1 MIKVYTQTGP
11 GFSERI
17 FFKGGRLCN
26 TLLKIA
32 CCFLLILLPIWASAQ
47 TVINGTVKDS
57 KGEPAI
63 GATVTEKGIKNS
75 SVTDINGKFKLT
87 LKGKS
92 AVLVVTYVGYKTQ
105 EVATGGSSEITI
117 TLQEDMNKLNEVVVV
132 GYGSVK
138 KSDLTGSVS
147 SVKSDDLILGGTTSN
162 LGQAIQGKAAGV
174 QVQQSSFAPGGA
186 ISITVRGGNSINTS
200 NSPLY
205 VVDGFITDNGNLI
218 SPNDIDDI
226 QILKDASATAIY
238 GSRGANGVILITT
251 KKGKVGKVS
260 IDADVSNGTQY
271 LTYKPSLLTGPQ
283 YTAIQNATA
292 IEDGNPPIFPPSFP
306 VTNTNWLKVATR
318 NATVQNRSLSIS
330 SGDKNSKIYVS
341 GNYIKQVG
349 VLKNTDLQRYS
360 ARIGAEKTLNE
371 NIKLSANFYG
381 ASTNQNQQSY
391 SGDITAPLF
400 SLLTALPNIPVYN
413 PDGTYYTYQGKN
425 NALANLVE
433 PTNTSGNKLINGN
446 IALDY
451 QIIKNLTYHL
461 GAGSEYNQTTAG
473 QYTPTT
479 LVNGAK
485 NGGLASEQ
493 MYTSFRWL
501 VENYFTYKLELKDH
515 AFTLLV
521 GNSNQKDVNESLNA
535 GAKGF
540 STDAFLFYS
549 LNAGSTAY
557 ASNGYSA
564 YGSFREETKLTDYY
578 GRLNYSYKDKILATF
593 TLRDDASS
601 KFGANFRHGIFP
613 SGAIAYKFTDEDFI
627 KNLNTFSNLKLRVS
641 YGVTGNDRIPNNRFQ
656 TIFGSYGTILN
667 DGGPLQIGIEPS
679 LLPNPNLKWES
690 TAQFDAGLDM
700 GFADG
705 RINATIDIY
714 RKKTN
719 DLLLNVPVGQYFG
732 FPFQLLNIGSVENK
746 GIELSVSS
754 NNIRTKDFSWNTNFN
769 IAYNKQKTLKL
780 AENVPQIITNTAN
793 PSGVVSGQ
801 PFTKLVPGVELGE
814 LYGYVYEGVL
824 KTGETYAPQPNSKP
838 GDPKYKDVN
847 GDGKITPDD
856 QTYLGNS
863 NPHYT
868 AGLGNDFH
876 YKGFD
881 LNIFIQGAFGYSLYN
896 MNRLVLESTTGAD
909 ALNRFV
915 AGKNENTDI
924 PREGYFLTTYG
935 SYVNSRFVE
944 NASFAR
950 LKSVSLGYS
959 FPSSLF
965 RNMKILQG
973 IRIYAEAQNLL
984 TVTSYKGTDPEAN
997 VHAAAVD
1004 VKTQN
1009 VGSINNLAGGLDF
1022 GGFPAF
1028 RTITFGIKAS
1038 IH

>member
-1 MIKVYTQTGP
+1 MIKVYTQFGS
-11 GFSERI
+11 GFSEST
-17 FFKGGRLCN
+17 FLKGRRLCKLFSKMICCY
-26 TLLKIA
+26 LLV
-32 CCFLLILLPIWASAQ
+32 LLPVWASAQ
-47 TVINGTVKDS
+47 TAINGTVKDN
-57 KGEPAI
+57 KGVPVI
-63 GATVTEKGIKNS
+63 GATVTEKGVKNNA
-75 SVTDINGKFKLT
+75 VTDINGKFKLT

-92 AVLVVTYVGYKTQ
+92 GVLTVTYVGYKTQ
-105 EVATGGSSEITI
+105 DVTIGTSSELSIV
-117 TLQEDMNKLNEVVVV
+117 LEEDLNKLNEVVVV
-132 GYGSVK
+132 GYGTQK

-147 SVKSDDLILGGTTSN
+147 SVKSDDLILGGTTSS

-218 SPNDIDDI
+218 NPNDIDDI

-238 GSRGANGVILITT
+238 GSRGGNGVILITT
-251 KKGKVGKVS
+251 KKGKTGKVS

-271 LTYKPSLLTGPQ
+271 LTYKPDLLTGAQ

-306 VTNTNWLKVATR
+306 VTNTNWLKAATQ
-318 NATVQNRSLSIS
+318 NATVQNRNLSIS

-349 VLKNTDLQRYS
+349 VLKNTSMERYS

-400 SLLTALPNIPVYN
+400 SILTAQPNIPVYN
-413 PDGTYYTYQGKN
+413 PDGTYYVYQGKN
-425 NALANLVE
+425 NALANLLE
-433 PTNTSGNKLINGN
+433 PTNTSGNKLVNGN

-451 QIIKNLTYHL
+451 QIIKGLSYHL

-473 QYTPTT
+473 QYTPRT
-479 LVNGAK
+479 LTAGKANNGIA
-485 NGGLASEQ
+485 AEQ

-501 VENYFTYKLELKDH
+501 VENYFTYKYELKDH

-521 GNSNQKDVNESLNA
+521 GNSNQKDVTESLNA

-540 STDAFLFYS
+540 PTDAFLFYNLS
-549 LNAGSTAY
+549 AGSLT
-557 ASNGYSA
+557 NGY
-564 YGSFREETKLTDYY
+564 GSNKDQSKLTDYY
-578 GRLNYSYKDKILATF
+578 GRLNYSYKDKLLATF

-601 KFGANFRHGIFP
+601 KFGSNFSHGLFP
-613 SGAIAYKFTDEDFI
+613 SGAVAYKFTEDEFI
-627 KNLNTFSNLKLRVS
+627 KNLNTFSSLKLRVS
-641 YGVTGNDRIPNNRFQ
+641 YGITGNDRIPNNRYITTF
-656 TIFGSYGTILN
+656 TNYSTVLS
-667 DGGPLQIGIEPS
+667 DGGPLQVGIEPS
-679 LLPNPNLKWES
+679 ILPNPNLKWES
-690 TAQFDAGLDM
+690 TAQFDLGLDM
-700 GFADG
+700 GFAND

-714 RKKTN
+714 RKKTS
-719 DLLLNVPVGQYFG
+719 DLLINIPIGQYWG
-732 FPFQLLNIGSVENK
+732 FSTQLINAGSIQNQ
-746 GIELSVSS
+746 GIELSINTS
-754 NNIRTKDFSWNTNFN
+754 NIRSKDFSWNTSFN
-769 IAYNKQKTLKL
+769 ISYNKQKTLKL
-780 AENVPQIITNTAN
+780 SNNVKEIVTNTAN

-801 PFTKLVPGVELGE
+801 PFTKVVPGVELGE

-847 GDGKITPDD
+847 GDGKITPDGD

-868 AGLGNDFH
+868 AGFGNDFH

-881 LNIFIQGAFGYSLYN
+881 LNIFIQGAFGYSLFN

-915 AGKNENTDI
+915 AGKNENTDV

-935 SYVNSRFVE
+935 GYVNSRFVE

-965 RNMKILQG
+965 QNMKILQG
-973 IRIYAEAQNLL
+973 IRIYAEAQNLF
-984 TVTSYKGTDPEAN
+984 TVTSYKGTDPEVN
-997 VHAAAVD
+997 VHAAAVSAS
-1004 VKTQN
+1004 TQN

>member
-1 MIKVYTQTGP
+1 MIKVYTQFGS
-11 GFSERI
+11 GFSEST
-17 FFKGGRLCN
+17 FLKGRRLCKLFSKMICCY
-26 TLLKIA
+26 LLV
-32 CCFLLILLPIWASAQ
+32 LLPVWASAQ
-47 TVINGTVKDS
+47 TAINGTVKDN
-57 KGEPAI
+57 KGVPVI
-63 GATVTEKGIKNS
+63 GATVTEKGVKNNA
-75 SVTDINGKFKLT
+75 VTDINGKFKLT

-92 AVLVVTYVGYKTQ
+92 GVLTVTYVGYKTQ
-105 EVATGGSSEITI
+105 DVTIGTSSELSIV
-117 TLQEDMNKLNEVVVV
+117 LEEDLNKLNEVVVV
-132 GYGSVK
+132 GYGTQK

-147 SVKSDDLILGGTTSN
+147 SVKSDDLILGGTTSS

-218 SPNDIDDI
+218 NPNDIDDI

-238 GSRGANGVILITT
+238 GSRGGNGVILITT
-251 KKGKVGKVS
+251 KKGKTGKVS

-271 LTYKPSLLTGPQ
+271 LTYKPNLLTGAQ

-306 VTNTNWLKVATR
+306 VTNTNWLKAATQ
-318 NATVQNRSLSIS
+318 NATVQNRNLSIS

-349 VLKNTDLQRYS
+349 VLKNTSMERYS

-400 SLLTALPNIPVYN
+400 SILTAQPNIPVYN
-413 PDGTYYTYQGKN
+413 PDGTYYVYQGKN
-425 NALANLVE
+425 NALANLLE
-433 PTNTSGNKLINGN
+433 PTNTSGNKLVNGN

-451 QIIKNLTYHL
+451 QIIKGLSYHL

-473 QYTPTT
+473 QYTPRT
-479 LVNGAK
+479 LTAGKANNGI
-485 NGGLASEQ
+485 ASEQ

-501 VENYFTYKLELKDH
+501 VENYFTYKYELKDH

-521 GNSNQKDVNESLNA
+521 GNSNQKDVTESLNA

-540 STDAFLFYS
+540 PTDAFLFYNLS
-549 LNAGSTAY
+549 AGSLT
-557 ASNGYSA
+557 NGY
-564 YGSFREETKLTDYY
+564 GSNKDQSKLTDYY
-578 GRLNYSYKDKILATF
+578 GRLNYSYKDKLLATF

-601 KFGANFRHGIFP
+601 KFGSNFSHGLFP
-613 SGAIAYKFTDEDFI
+613 SGAVAYKFTEDEFI
-627 KNLNTFSNLKLRVS
+627 KNLNTFSSLKLRVS
-641 YGVTGNDRIPNNRFQ
+641 YGITGNDRIPNNRYITTF
-656 TIFGSYGTILN
+656 TNYSTVLS
-667 DGGPLQIGIEPS
+667 DGGPLQVGIEPS
-679 LLPNPNLKWES
+679 ILPNPNLKWES
-690 TAQFDAGLDM
+690 TAQFDLGLDM
-700 GFADG
+700 GFAND

-714 RKKTN
+714 RKKTS
-719 DLLLNVPVGQYFG
+719 DLLINIPIGQYWG
-732 FPFQLLNIGSVENK
+732 FSTQLINAGSIQNQ
-746 GIELSVSS
+746 GIELSINTS
-754 NNIRTKDFSWNTNFN
+754 NIRSKDFSWNTSFN
-769 IAYNKQKTLKL
+769 ISYNKQKTLKL
-780 AENVPQIITNTAN
+780 SNNVKEIVTNTAN

-801 PFTKLVPGVELGE
+801 PFTKVVPGVELGE

-847 GDGKITPDD
+847 GDGKITPDGD

-868 AGLGNDFH
+868 AGFGNDFH

-881 LNIFIQGAFGYSLYN
+881 LNIFIQGAFGYSLFN

-915 AGKNENTDI
+915 AGKNENTDV

-935 SYVNSRFVE
+935 GYVNSRFVE

-965 RNMKILQG
+965 QNMKILQG
-973 IRIYAEAQNLL
+973 IRIYAEAQNLF
-984 TVTSYKGTDPEAN
+984 TVTSYKGTDPEVN
-997 VHAAAVD
+997 VHAAAVSAS
-1004 VKTQN
+1004 TQN

>member
-1 MIKVYTQTGP
+1 MIKVYTQFGS
-11 GFSERI
+11 GFSEST
-17 FFKGGRLCN
+17 FLKGRRLCKLFSKMICCY
-26 TLLKIA
+26 LLV
-32 CCFLLILLPIWASAQ
+32 LLPVWASAQ
-47 TVINGTVKDS
+47 TAINGTVKDN
-57 KGEPAI
+57 KGVPVI
-63 GATVTEKGIKNS
+63 GATVTEKGVKNNA
-75 SVTDINGKFKLT
+75 VTDINGKFKLT

-92 AVLVVTYVGYKTQ
+92 GVLTVTYVGYQTQ
-105 EVATGGSSEITI
+105 DVTIGTSSELSIV
-117 TLQEDMNKLNEVVVV
+117 LEEDLNKLNEVVVV
-132 GYGSVK
+132 GYGTQK

-147 SVKSDDLILGGTTSN
+147 SVKSDDLILGGTTSS

-218 SPNDIDDI
+218 NPNDIDDI

-238 GSRGANGVILITT
+238 GSRGGNGVILITT
-251 KKGKVGKVS
+251 KKGKTGKVS

-271 LTYKPSLLTGPQ
+271 LTYKPDLLTGPQ

-292 IEDGNPPIFPPSFP
+292 VEDGNPPIFPPSFP
-306 VTNTNWLKVATR
+306 VTNTNWLKAATQ

-349 VLKNTDLQRYS
+349 VLKNTDMERYS

-400 SLLTALPNIPVYN
+400 SILTAQPNIPVYN
-413 PDGTYYTYQGKN
+413 PDGTYYVYQGKN
-425 NALANLVE
+425 NALANLLE

-473 QYTPTT
+473 QYTPRT
-479 LVNGAK
+479 LTAGKANNGIA
-485 NGGLASEQ
+485 AEQ

-501 VENYFTYKLELKDH
+501 VENYFTYKYELKDH
-515 AFTLLV
+515 AFTLLI
-521 GNSNQKDVNESLNA
+521 GNSNQKDVTESLNA

-540 STDAFLFYS
+540 PTDAFLFYNLS
-549 LNAGSTAY
+549 AGSLT
-557 ASNGYSA
+557 NGY
-564 YGSFREETKLTDYY
+564 GSNKDQSKLTDYY
-578 GRLNYSYKDKILATF
+578 GRLNYSYKDKLLATF

-601 KFGANFRHGIFP
+601 KFGSNFSHGLFP
-613 SGAIAYKFTDEDFI
+613 SGAVAYKFTEDDFI
-627 KNLNTFSNLKLRVS
+627 KNLNTFSSLKLRVS
-641 YGVTGNDRIPNNRFQ
+641 YGITGNDRIPNNRYITTF
-656 TIFGSYGTILN
+656 TNYSTVLSN
-667 DGGPLQIGIEPS
+667 GGPLQVGIEPS
-679 LLPNPNLKWES
+679 ILPNPNLKWES
-690 TAQFDAGLDM
+690 TAQFDLGLDM
-700 GFADG
+700 GFAND

-714 RKKTN
+714 RKKTS
-719 DLLLNVPVGQYFG
+719 DLLINIPIGQYWG
-732 FPFQLLNIGSVENK
+732 FSTQLINAGSIQNQ
-746 GIELSVSS
+746 GIELSINTS
-754 NNIRTKDFSWNTNFN
+754 NIRSKDFSWNTSFN
-769 IAYNKQKTLKL
+769 ISYNKQKTLKL
-780 AENVPQIITNTAN
+780 SNNVKEIVTNTAN

-801 PFTKLVPGVELGE
+801 PFTKVVPGVELGE
-814 LYGYVYEGVL
+814 LYGYVYEGVI

-847 GDGKITPDD
+847 GDGKITPDGD

-868 AGLGNDFH
+868 AGFGNDFH

-881 LNIFIQGAFGYSLYN
+881 LNIFIQGAFGYSLFN

-935 SYVNSRFVE
+935 GYVNSRFVE

-965 RNMKILQG
+965 QNMKILQG
-973 IRIYAEAQNLL
+973 IRIYAEAQNLF
-984 TVTSYKGTDPEAN
+984 TVTSYKGTDPEVN
-997 VHAAAVD
+997 VHAAAVSAS
-1004 VKTQN
+1004 TQN

>member
-1 MIKVYTQTGP
+1 MIKVYTQFGS
-11 GFSERI
+11 GFSEST
-17 FFKGGRLCN
+17 FLKGRRLCKLFSKMICCY
-26 TLLKIA
+26 LLV
-32 CCFLLILLPIWASAQ
+32 LLPVWASAQ
-47 TVINGTVKDS
+47 TAINGTVKDN
-57 KGEPAI
+57 KGVPVI
-63 GATVTEKGIKNS
+63 GATVTEKGVKNNA
-75 SVTDINGKFKLT
+75 VTDINGKFKLT

-92 AVLVVTYVGYKTQ
+92 GVLTVTYVGYKTQ
-105 EVATGGSSEITI
+105 DVTI
-117 TLQEDMNKLNEVVVV
+117 GTSTELSIVLEEDLNKLNEVVVV
-132 GYGSVK
+132 GYGTQK

-147 SVKSDDLILGGTTSN
+147 SVKSDDLILGGTTSS

-218 SPNDIDDI
+218 NPNDIDDI

-238 GSRGANGVILITT
+238 GSRGGNGVILITT
-251 KKGKVGKVS
+251 KKGKTGKVS

-271 LTYKPSLLTGPQ
+271 LTYKPDLLTGPQ

-292 IEDGNPPIFPPSFP
+292 VEDGNPPIFPPSFP
-306 VTNTNWLKVATR
+306 VTNTNWLKAATQ
-318 NATVQNRSLSIS
+318 NATVQNRNLSIS

-349 VLKNTDLQRYS
+349 VLKNTSMERYS

-400 SLLTALPNIPVYN
+400 SILTAQPNIPVYN
-413 PDGTYYTYQGKN
+413 PDGTYYVYQGKN
-425 NALANLVE
+425 NALANLLE
-433 PTNTSGNKLINGN
+433 PTNTSGNKLVNGN

-473 QYTPTT
+473 QYTPRT
-479 LVNGAK
+479 LTAGKANNGIA
-485 NGGLASEQ
+485 AEQ

-501 VENYFTYKLELKDH
+501 VENYFTYKYELKDH

-521 GNSNQKDVNESLNA
+521 GNSNQKDVTESLNA

-540 STDAFLFYS
+540 PTDAFLFYNLS
-549 LNAGSTAY
+549 AGSLT
-557 ASNGYSA
+557 NGY
-564 YGSFREETKLTDYY
+564 GSNKDQSKLTDYY
-578 GRLNYSYKDKILATF
+578 GRLNYAYKDKLLATF

-601 KFGANFRHGIFP
+601 KFGSNFSHGLFP
-613 SGAIAYKFTDEDFI
+613 SGAVAYKFTEDEFI
-627 KNLNTFSNLKLRVS
+627 KNLNTFSSLKLRVS
-641 YGVTGNDRIPNNRFQ
+641 YGITGNDRIPNNRYITTF
-656 TIFGSYGTILN
+656 TNYSTVLS
-667 DGGPLQIGIEPS
+667 DGGPLQVGIEPS
-679 LLPNPNLKWES
+679 ILPNPNLKWES
-690 TAQFDAGLDM
+690 TAQFDLGLDM
-700 GFADG
+700 GFAND

-714 RKKTN
+714 RKKTS
-719 DLLLNVPVGQYFG
+719 DLLINIPIGQYWG
-732 FPFQLLNIGSVENK
+732 FSTQLINAGSIQNQ
-746 GIELSVSS
+746 GIELSINTS
-754 NNIRTKDFSWNTNFN
+754 NIRSKDFSWNTSFN

-780 AENVPQIITNTAN
+780 SNNVKEIVTNTAN

-801 PFTKLVPGVELGE
+801 PFTKVVPGVELGE
-814 LYGYVYEGVL
+814 LYGYVYEGVI

-847 GDGKITPDD
+847 GDGKITPDGD

-868 AGLGNDFH
+868 AGFGNDFH

-881 LNIFIQGAFGYSLYN
+881 LNIFIQGAFGYSLFN

-915 AGKNENTDI
+915 AGKNENTDV
-924 PREGYFLTTYG
+924 PREGYFLSTYG
-935 SYVNSRFVE
+935 GYVNSRFVE
-944 NASFAR
+944 SASFAR

-965 RNMKILQG
+965 QNMKILQG
-973 IRIYAEAQNLL
+973 IRIYAEAQNLF
-984 TVTSYKGTDPEAN
+984 TVTSYKGTDPEVN
-997 VHAAAVD
+997 VHAAAVSAS
-1004 VKTQN
+1004 TQN

>member
-1 MIKVYTQTGP
+1 MIKVYTQFGS
-11 GFSERI
+11 GFSEST
-17 FFKGGRLCN
+17 FLKGRRLCKLFSKMICCY
-26 TLLKIA
+26 LLV
-32 CCFLLILLPIWASAQ
+32 LLPVWASAQ
-47 TVINGTVKDS
+47 TAINGTVKDN
-57 KGEPAI
+57 KGVPVI
-63 GATVTEKGIKNS
+63 GATVTEKGVKNNA
-75 SVTDINGKFKLT
+75 VTDINGKFKLT

-92 AVLVVTYVGYKTQ
+92 GVLTVTYVGYQTQ
-105 EVATGGSSEITI
+105 DVTIGTSSELSIV
-117 TLQEDMNKLNEVVVV
+117 LEEDLNKLNEVVVV
-132 GYGSVK
+132 GYGTQK

-147 SVKSDDLILGGTTSN
+147 SVKSDDLILGGTTSS

-218 SPNDIDDI
+218 NPNDIDDI

-238 GSRGANGVILITT
+238 GSRGGNGVILITT
-251 KKGKVGKVS
+251 KKGKTGKVS

-271 LTYKPSLLTGPQ
+271 LTYKPDLLTGPQ

-292 IEDGNPPIFPPSFP
+292 VEDGNPPIFPPSFP
-306 VTNTNWLKVATR
+306 VTNTNWLKAATQ

-349 VLKNTDLQRYS
+349 VLKNTDMERYS

-400 SLLTALPNIPVYN
+400 SILTAQPNIPVYN
-413 PDGTYYTYQGKN
+413 PDGTYYVYQGKN
-425 NALANLVE
+425 NALANLLE

-473 QYTPTT
+473 QYTPRT
-479 LVNGAK
+479 LTAGKANNGIA
-485 NGGLASEQ
+485 AEQ

-501 VENYFTYKLELKDH
+501 VENYFTYKYELKDH
-515 AFTLLV
+515 AFTLLI
-521 GNSNQKDVNESLNA
+521 GNSNQKDVTESLNA

-540 STDAFLFYS
+540 PTDAFLFYNLS
-549 LNAGSTAY
+549 AGSLT
-557 ASNGYSA
+557 NGY
-564 YGSFREETKLTDYY
+564 GSNKDQSKLTDYY
-578 GRLNYSYKDKILATF
+578 GRLNYSYKDKLLATF

-601 KFGANFRHGIFP
+601 KFGSNFSHGLFP
-613 SGAIAYKFTDEDFI
+613 SGAVAYKFTEDDFI
-627 KNLNTFSNLKLRVS
+627 KNLNTFSSLKLRVS
-641 YGVTGNDRIPNNRFQ
+641 YGITGNDRIPNNRYITTF
-656 TIFGSYGTILN
+656 TNYSTVLSN
-667 DGGPLQIGIEPS
+667 GGPLQVGIEPS
-679 LLPNPNLKWES
+679 ILPNPNLKWES
-690 TAQFDAGLDM
+690 TAQFDLGLDM
-700 GFADG
+700 GFAND

-714 RKKTN
+714 RKKTS
-719 DLLLNVPVGQYFG
+719 DLLINIPIGQYWG
-732 FPFQLLNIGSVENK
+732 FSTQLINAGSIQNQ
-746 GIELSVSS
+746 GIELSINTS
-754 NNIRTKDFSWNTNFN
+754 NIRSKDFSWNTSFN
-769 IAYNKQKTLKL
+769 ISYNKQKTLKL
-780 AENVPQIITNTAN
+780 SNNVKEIVTNTAN

-801 PFTKLVPGVELGE
+801 PFTKVVPGVELGE
-814 LYGYVYEGVL
+814 LYGYVYEGVI

-847 GDGKITPDD
+847 GDGKITPDGD

-868 AGLGNDFH
+868 AGFGNDFH

-881 LNIFIQGAFGYSLYN
+881 LNIFIQGAFGYSLFN

-935 SYVNSRFVE
+935 GYVNSRFVE

-965 RNMKILQG
+965 QNMKILQG
-973 IRIYAEAQNLL
+973 IRIYAEAQNLF
-984 TVTSYKGTDPEAN
+984 TVTSYKGTDPEVN
-997 VHAAAVD
+997 VHAAAVSAS
-1004 VKTQN
+1004 TQN

-1028 RTITFGIKAS
+1028 RTITFCIKAS

>member
-1 MIKVYTQTGP
+1 MQGI
-11 GFSERI
+11 FS
-17 FFKGGRLCN
+17 KGRSYVSPF
-26 TLLKIA
+26 LKLV
-32 CCFLLILLPIWASAQ
+32 CCYLFVLLPTWANAQ
-47 TVINGTVKDS
+47 TVINGTVKDT
-57 KGEPAI
+57 KGLAAI
-63 GATVTEKGIKNS
+63 GATVSEKGAKNS
-75 SVTDINGKFKLT
+75 TVTDINGKFKLT

-92 AVLVVTYVGYKTQ
+92 SVLTVTYIGYKAQ
-105 EVATGGSSEITI
+105 EVTVGSSNEVSVV
-117 TLQEDMNKLNEVVVV
+117 LEEDLNKLNEVVVV

-186 ISITVRGGNSINTS
+186 ISITVRGGNSISTS
-200 NSPLY
+200 NAPLY

-218 SPNDIDDI
+218 NPNDIDDI

-238 GSRGANGVILITT
+238 GSRGGNGVILITT
-251 KKGKVGKVS
+251 KKGKNGKVS

-271 LTYKPSLLTGPQ
+271 LTYKPALLTGQQ
-283 YTAIQNATA
+283 YTDIQNATA
-292 IEDGNPPIFPPSFP
+292 IEDGNPPLFPAGFP
-306 VTNTNWLKVATR
+306 VANTNWLKAATR
-318 NATVQNRSLSIS
+318 NATVQNRTVSIS

-349 VLKNTDLQRYS
+349 VLKNTDLERYS
-360 ARIGAEKTLNE
+360 ARIGSEKTLNE

-381 ASTNQNQQSY
+381 ASTNQDQQSY

-400 SLLTALPNIPVYN
+400 GLLTAQPNIPVYN
-413 PDGTYYTYQGKN
+413 PDGTYYVYQGKN
-425 NALANLVE
+425 NALASLLE

-461 GAGSEYNQTTAG
+461 GAGSEYSQTTAG

-479 LVNGAK
+479 LVAGAK

-493 MYTSFRWL
+493 TYSSFRWL
-501 VENYFTYKLELKDH
+501 VENYFTYKYSFKNND
-515 AFTLLV
+515 FTLLI
-521 GNSNQKDVNESLNA
+521 GNSNQKDVNQSLNA
-535 GAKGF
+535 GARGF
-540 STDAFLFYS
+540 STDAFLFYNLS
-549 LNAGSTAY
+549 AGAAAY

-564 YGSFREETKLTDYY
+564 YNSFREDASLTDYY
-578 GRLNYSYKDKILATF
+578 GRLNYAYKDKILATF

-601 KFGANFRHGIFP
+601 KFGPNFRHGIFP
-613 SGAIAYKFTDEDFI
+613 SGAIAYKFTEEDFI

-641 YGVTGNDRIPNNRFQ
+641 YGITGNDRIPNYRYL
-656 TIFGSYGTILN
+656 TTFGNYSTTL
-667 DGGPLQIGIEPS
+667 DGSALQVGIEPS

-705 RINATIDIY
+705 RINATIDVY
-714 RKKTN
+714 RKRTS

-732 FPFQLLNIGSVENK
+732 FSTQLINAGSVENK
-746 GIELSVSS
+746 GIELSISS
-754 NNIRTKDFSWNTNFN
+754 NNIRTKDFSWNTSFN
-769 IAYNKQKTLKL
+769 IAYNKQKALKL
-780 AENVPQIITNTAN
+780 AENVPQILTNTAN
-793 PSGVVSGQ
+793 PSGTVSGQ

-814 LYGYVYEGVL
+814 LYGYVYEGVI
-824 KTGETYAPQPNSKP
+824 KTGEHYAPQPNSKP

-881 LNIFIQGAFGYSLYN
+881 LNIFIQGAFGYSLFD

-915 AGKNENTDI
+915 AGKNENTQV
-924 PREGYFLTTYG
+924 PREGYFLSTYG
-935 SYVNSRFVE
+935 GYVNSRFVE

-965 RNMKILQG
+965 QNMKILQG
-973 IRIYAEAQNLL
+973 IRIYAEAQNLF
-984 TVTSYKGTDPEAN
+984 TITGYKGTDPEAN
-997 VHAAAVD
+997 VHAAAVSPS
-1004 VKTQN
+1004 TQN
-1009 VGSINNLAGGLDF
+1009 LGTINNLAGGLDF
-1022 GGFPAF
+1022 GSFPAF